1 MAKTDIAYLSGI
13 LLQMETIEDGF
24 EVAIAR
30 YEYPYADGADLE
42 NMGQKARTI
51 RVRSYFWD
59 GSDNVTYDDHVK
71 LINLLQQK
79 DLLEFQHPKYGLTQ
93 VMVEQVSVR
102 HDDTER
108 TAEVDLTLI
117 EYLRT
122 EIVVEQRDVSA
133 DAEGEFV
140 EGQAEQQA
148 EVGED
153 AAAVLGDNRGF
164 VNQVLDAG
172 TGIYAQFTGVALA
185 AREFVREVDS
195 YVTMFQAT
203 VTELTNP
210 VNSLLATVSYSTS
223 LPGRVIGPIAAAVE
237 RTARLYDSLADS
249 PARFLSSLKQA
260 FAGLEES
267 VADFSPSTSQAGTA
281 ARTLMIKQLRI
292 AAAQRI
298 ALEAAYLY
306 KADEAKRQTVRR
318 AEKTRSFDILGR
330 FIKPQ
335 PTEAVLNVRE
345 LEASLADVRTM
356 IQAAVDEARGM
367 RTLQTMARLI
377 LEHVNTVKLER
388 EKIIDVELDNSM
400 PLHLVCLRYGLPY
413 NYAERIRSINPELRN
428 PNFTEGEVSIYVR

>member
-1 MAKTDIAYLSGI
+1 MAKTDIAYLDGI

-30 YEYPYADGADLE
+30 YEFPYVDGADLE

-51 RVRSYFWD
+51 RVRCYFWD
-59 GSDNVTYDDHVK
+59 GSDNATYDDHIE
-71 LINLLQQK
+71 LINLLQQR

-108 TAEVDLTLI
+108 TAQVDLTLV
-117 EYLRT
+117 EQLRT
-122 EIVVEQRDVSA
+122 EIIVDRGDVQG
-133 DAEGEFV
+133 DAEGVFA
-140 EGQAEQQA
+140 EGQEEQQA
-148 EVGED
+148 EFGED
-153 AAAVLGDNRGF
+153 AASALGDNRGF
-164 VNQVLDAG
+164 VNQVLDGA

-210 VNSLLATVSYSTS
+210 VNSLLATVSYATS

-237 RTARLYDSLADS
+237 RTARLYDSLSNS
-249 PARFLSSLKQA
+249 PDRFLSSLKQA
-260 FAGLEES
+260 FAGLEEA
-267 VADFSPSTSQAGTA
+267 VEGFSPSTTKAGVS
-281 ARTLMIKQLRI
+281 ARSMMVKHLRI

-306 KADEAKRQTVRR
+306 KADESKRQAVRR
-318 AEKTRSFDILGR
+318 SEKTRSFDILGSY
-330 FIKPQ
+330 IKPQ
-335 PTEAVLNVRE
+335 STEAVLNVRE
-345 LEASLADVRTM
+345 LESSLADVRTM
-356 IQAAVDEARGM
+356 IQTAVDESRGM
-367 RTLQTMARLI
+367 RSLQTMARQL
-377 LEHVNTVKLER
+377 LEHINTVKLER
-388 EKIIDVELDNSM
+388 EKIVDVTLDNSM

-413 NYAERIRSINPELRN
+413 NYADRIRSINPALRN